1 MACVLETVEPVD
13 TWAAKWPPLHEI
25 VAISRVGVAGLIIMV
40 VTVAGVRTTV
50 VIAGTGL
57 RSCEDA

>member
-1 MACVLETVEPVD
+1 MAYVLETVEPID
-13 TWAAKWPPLHEI
+13 TRAAIGSPLHEI
-25 VAISRVGVAGLIIMV
+25 VAISRVRVARLIIMV

-57 RSCEDA
+57 RSCEDT